1 MTTIQ
6 PIAAPQAPA
15 TDPQASPPSS
25 GGDGFGAALAKARG
39 ADNSTPATPS
49 GAQGSTSQPTNAA
62 AAAKPSAQGAAAQGG
77 TAQGGTA
84 QGGTAQGAT
93 AQGATAQGGTAQE
106 AATGG
111 AAQRGQTA
119 RGDASAK
126 AAAAQL
132 LAAQLGGD
140 GATLAAQVAALAHGA
155 AAPGTSLAQA
165 ASGSVQA
172 AASAQAASGMGAS
185 GQIAVDHAGAA
196 AAVAAAGMA
205 VAVQGGKNLPPAAS
219 DAAPVLGDATAAAGG
234 GTHPGSTPPAAA
246 LAKAANPAVPP
257 ALQAALETPA
267 VATAATTA
275 HAAAHA
281 HQADA
286 TAVQQLAQAN
296 AALSG
301 ASTPNGVNVAPA
313 ATSSSATLQQP
324 VGSQGW
330 GQELGQQMLFAVGS
344 QQQLASLKLNPPQLG
359 PLEVHLQLDNGQIN
373 AQFVSPHQAVRQAL
387 ESAMPQLHDMFSNA
401 GMSLAQASV
410 NSGGGRGERNLF
422 QRQSRS
428 STGAAGAIGAV
439 DDAAGA
445 TPELRVRSANG
456 LVNTYV

>member
-15 TDPQASPPSS
+15 SDPQASPPSS

-39 ADNSTPATPS
+39 ADNSTPATPA
-49 GAQGSTSQPTNAA
+49 GAQASTAQPTNAA
-62 AAAKPSAQGAAAQGG
+62 AAAKPS
-77 TAQGGTA
+77 AQGGTA

-93 AQGATAQGGTAQE
+93 AQGATAQD

-111 AAQRGQTA
+111 AAQRGQT
-119 RGDASAK
+119 GQGNASAK

-155 AAPGTSLAQA
+155 AAPGTSLAQV
-165 ASGSVQA
+165 ASGSVQTA
-172 AASAQAASGMGAS
+172 ESTQAASGMGAS
-185 GQIAVDHAGAA
+185 GQIAVDHAGAAA

-219 DAAPVLGDATAAAGG
+219 DAAPVLGDATSAAGG
-234 GTHPGSTPPAAA
+234 GAQPGSAPPAAA
-246 LAKAANPAVPP
+246 STKAANPAVPP

-267 VATAATTA
+267 VATAATAA

-301 ASTPNGVNVAPA
+301 ASTPNGASVAPA
-313 ATSSSATLQQP
+313 ATSSSAALQQP
-324 VGSQGW
+324 VGSPGW